1 MNFLMFYSYI
11 VNIKSV
17 PSVIVFTFDTILHVD
32 TMLLIYLNNQ
42 VEIKIT
48 KFEYLL

>member
-1 MNFLMFYSYI
+1 MFYSYI

-17 PSVIVFTFDTILHVD
+17 PSVIVFTFDTILYVD
-32 TMLLIYLNNQ
+32 IKLLIYLNNL

-48 KFEYLL
+48 KFEYLM